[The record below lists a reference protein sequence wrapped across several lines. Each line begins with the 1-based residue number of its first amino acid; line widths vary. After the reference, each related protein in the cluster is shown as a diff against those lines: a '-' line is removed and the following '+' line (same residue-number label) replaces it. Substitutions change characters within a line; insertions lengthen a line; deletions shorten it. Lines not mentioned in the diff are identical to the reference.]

1 MADILRGPL
10 VQQGKSW
17 PNTVTQIAFPNILLG
32 LVAAA
37 FILPAGEQSFPL
49 QTQHPSHALTAN
61 RDTARGTPA
70 TLTGGGAKPVFNYQH
85 TAPDMVRR
93 VVAQS
98 FGTPKVLTPDA
109 SRSFKNP
116 PQFLIERVRP
126 VIDTSAGL
134 NLPVSTTVVENPRTQ
149 TDWPAPIEFRYQ
161 FHNNTWDQQANPA
174 IIPPFVPPVTVS
186 GNTPGRVLKNLY
198 HIRGETEA
206 QKHTRRVAQGF
217 FPDEK
222 PKKPAKVAPEP
233 SESPDVADV
242 ADVADSREIEL
253 ENRLLVLLEKR
264 QTIKRK
270 AEIDALLLQAELK
283 AIQQEEMDI
292 AFVMLLMLSES

>member
-61 RDTARGTPA
+61 RDTTRGTPA
-70 TLTGGGAKPVFNYQH
+70 TLTGGGAKPFIP
-85 TAPDMVRR
+85 APHLSPPKPRI
-93 VVAQS
+93 VVDTSA
-98 FGTPKVLTPDA
+98 GTPKVLIPDA

-134 NLPVSTTVVENPRTQ
+134 NLPVSTTVVENPRKQ

-174 IIPPFVPPVTVS
+174 LIPAAVVDALIGRKYPRHGKRGKRIIHEDIPQIAEKLADKRESINAELLIAKAEVE
-186 GNTPGRVLKNLY
+186 NTRLMTDNVIKRANNLA
-198 HIRGETEA
+198 RLEVKVKKLEA
-206 QKHTRRVAQGF
+206 DLAIAQ
-217 FPDEK
+217 E
-222 PKKPAKVAPEP
+222 E
-233 SESPDVADV
+233 E
-242 ADVADSREIEL
+242 EL
-253 ENRLLVLLEKR
+253 LLLV
-264 QTIKRK
+264 
-270 AEIDALLLQAELK
+270 AF
-283 AIQQEEMDI
+283 AIGKM
-292 AFVMLLMLSES
+292 M